1 MAAAAYSVALG
12 VVACAACTSIA
23 ADARSFEGTRWHVL
37 AVNRHTTPVKG
48 DYTVGFKD
56 GRISA
61 RFGCNSIGG
70 SYNASGDLL
79 TAHQLIS
86 TKMACGSP
94 ADAFEQAGVGILQVS
109 MKVRPSGKGRLRLSN
124 RVGTLDLEP
133 LP

>member
-12 VVACAACTSIA
+12 FVACAACTSIA

-37 AVNRHTTPVKG
+37 AVNRH
-48 DYTVGFKD
+48 TVGFKD